1 MNGKRDYYEVLGI
14 PKNASQ
20 EEIKKAFRQLA
31 LKFHPDKNP
40 GSKESEEKFKE
51 AAEAYEVLGDP
62 SKRAEYDQFGHTMG
76 SAAAGF
82 GGFSGMGGFDGPLG
96 DIFGDLFG
104 EIFGQQRRARSRA
117 QRGSDL
123 RYNLD
128 VDFKIAAFGGDVQI
142 QVPRLQTCEH
152 CKGSGAKP
160 GTQPVVCPQCR
171 GAGAIGMRQGFF
183 EIRRPCGRCHG
194 AGRVIQDP
202 CSQCRGQGRMRHE
215 RTLSIH
221 IPAGVDTGSR
231 MRLAGEGE
239 SGMAGGPSGDLYVVI
254 SVRDHPLFERQDND
268 LICEVPV
275 TFVQAALGDEIEVP
289 SLEGPVKVKI
299 PSGTQGGKVF
309 RLRGRGMP
317 SLNGGGRGEL
327 LVRILVEV
335 PSKLSSR
342 QKQLLRQFADASG
355 EDTNPMGRGF
365 LEKVKALFSG
375 EEDK

>member
-1 MNGKRDYYEVLGI
+1 
-14 PKNASQ
+14 
-20 EEIKKAFRQLA
+20 
-31 LKFHPDKNP
+31 
-40 GSKESEEKFKE
+40 
-51 AAEAYEVLGDP
+51 
-62 SKRAEYDQFGHTMG
+62 
-76 SAAAGF
+76 
-82 GGFSGMGGFDGPLG
+82 
-96 DIFGDLFG
+96 
-104 EIFGQQRRARSRA
+104 
-117 QRGSDL
+117 
-123 RYNLD
+123 
-128 VDFKIAAFGGDVQI
+128 
-142 QVPRLQTCEH
+142 
-152 CKGSGAKP
+152 
-160 GTQPVVCPQCR
+160 
-171 GAGAIGMRQGFF
+171 
-183 EIRRPCGRCHG
+183 
-194 AGRVIQDP
+194 
-202 CSQCRGQGRMRHE
+202 MRHE

-342 QKQLLRQFADASG
+342 QKQLLRQFAEASG